1 MIEFVYIDKR
11 QNYIFLC
18 FEIHRTIII
27 YYFHPNEEFKNR
39 RKWKILVAKMKD
51 YFRRNEIVIRLKEKR
66 RHKQWA
72 SQPYVIKIHSMKL
85 LEFTNIFLICEHL
98 NKHFNPLTHFIY
110 VHIMFLFVLFFIW
123 KTKNENSPNQLNKG
137 SQLL

>member
-85 LEFTNIFLICEHL
+85 QWKQTIFKVREKKHLLIYKSWLPLFNWFGLFSFFVFHIKKSTNRNI
-98 NKHFNPLTHFIY
+98 
-110 VHIMFLFVLFFIW
+110 IW
-123 KTKNENSPNQLNKG
+123 T
-137 SQLL
+137 

>member
-72 SQPYVIKIHSMKL
+72 SQHYIIKIHSMKL
-85 LEFTNIFLICEHL
+85 QWKQKIFKVREKKHLLIYRSWL
-98 NKHFNPLTHFIY
+98 PLFNWIGLFS
-110 VHIMFLFVLFFIW
+110 FFVLHIKKSTNRNIIW
-123 KTKNENSPNQLNKG
+123 T
-137 SQLL
+137 